1 VYKCLFITGML
12 IESMTNA
19 GLAADL
25 DGDPAV
31 TIVSDNA
38 AQPSSKSPFVAYVA
52 SSTRVG
58 DDQLPAGM
66 GSCTQDVSQERS
78 GAHIGFCLAT
88 W

>member
-1 VYKCLFITGML
+1 ML
-12 IESMTNA
+12 VESMI
-19 GLAADL
+19 LEVDAADL

-38 AQPSSKSPFVAYVA
+38 AQPSPKSPFVAHVA

-78 GAHIGFCLAT
+78 SAHIGFCLAT